1 MNVQSC
7 YANSTR
13 LTGKSWNKSTQV
25 NIISFRTATSGSSC
39 RFSESLSCDIRT
51 SFLAFN
57 PVFFYNPNNLSPRG
71 TYFCTIKENDGEND
85 KASALH
91 RDKVF
96 RFNFGIT
103 RPTFLKLFG
112 TVPTRPSKG
121 GVINGSYDFTK
132 LDTLYPHPVYG
143 WMCWVAIINPSEQ
156 SFKELETLISESY
169 RLVLQK
175 HQKKHKSYTIPK

>member
-1 MNVQSC
+1 MITISPAFISNYLLGAFDDLVII
-7 YANSTR
+7 NSW
-13 LTGKSWNKSTQV
+13 GE
-25 NIISFRTATSGSSC
+25 TS
-39 RFSESLSCDIRT
+39 
-51 SFLAFN
+51 
-57 PVFFYNPNNLSPRG
+57 FFYNPKNLSPRG

-112 TVPTRPSKG
+112 TVPTRPPKG
-121 GVINGSYDFTK
+121 GVINGSYDFTQ
-132 LDTLYPHPVYG
+132 LDTLCPHPVYG

-156 SFKELETLISESY
+156 SFKELESLISESY

-175 HQKKHKSYTIPK
+175 HQKKHKSCLRKEHELTNKCSEK